1 MMKKLFFVPL
11 FSVSLLWCTPH
22 TKGITGQTDTRVVLR
37 ADTLN
42 TVKLTDT
49 LLINESTCRGCV
61 FQETTHFA
69 VVDSMGL
76 IKLLD
81 VITEDRNS
89 PEVNGGSVYKG
100 VVLLPLKTGT
110 TTFKLYKFWKQ
121 ETAAEDSAN
130 FISYRVTVKN

>member
-1 MMKKLFFVPL
+1 MKRLFFLPL
-11 FSVSLLWCTPH
+11 AAFSLLWCTNS
-22 TKGITGQTDTRVVLR
+22 TKGVTKHSDTRVVLR

-42 TVKLTDT
+42 VVKLTDT

-69 VVDSMGL
+69 IVDSMGL

-100 VVLLPLKTGT
+100 VLLKPQKTGT

-130 FISYRVTVKN
+130 FISYRVTIKN